1 MKSMAGLAAL
11 VVTGLCVSG
20 CQQPQSSANTNDAP
34 SVTEKPFVAGGSI
47 EMQLEAGGYEVRPAA
62 GNQIR
67 VTLSGNIGDAKV
79 ELTADGTRADLKV
92 KDTPRNNFHAT
103 IEVPK
108 SADLVVRLGAGD
120 LVMGAITG
128 NKDVEN
134 NAGNITIAVGD
145 AKDYSSVDASVK
157 AGDISAAPFGGSKS
171 GLLQHFTWAGAGQ
184 YKLRA
189 NLIAGNL
196 LLKND

>member
-11 VVTGLCVSG
+11 VLTGFCLSG
-20 CQQPQSSANTNDAP
+20 CQQPQNTANTNQTP
-34 SVTEKPFVAGGSI
+34 QVTEKPFVAGGSI
-47 EMQLEAGGYEVRPAA
+47 HMQLEAGGYEVRPAA
-62 GNQIR
+62 DNQIR
-67 VTLSGNIGDAKV
+67 VTFSGNIGDAKL
-79 ELTADGTRADLKV
+79 ELTTDGAHAELKV
-92 KDTPRNNFHAT
+92 QDTPHNNFRAVL
-103 IEVPK
+103 EVPK

-120 LVMGAITG
+120 LAIGAITG

-145 AKDYSSVDASVK
+145 AANYSSVDASVK

-171 GLLQHFTWAGAGQ
+171 GLLQHFTWEGKGQ

-196 LLKND
+196 SLRSN